1 MFQVKFDGL
10 NERQIGNIE
19 RQLKVRL
26 PEEYKSFLRSVGGG
40 VVEKDKFNQII
51 LTEINEKIV
60 LDVLYGDDKR
70 YENANIMFWMSK
82 FDGELLEDAIIIGDD
97 ILHGFF
103 VMICDGENQGVYYWD
118 DSYHF
123 EYSDDENNMY
133 WIADTFGSFMKLI
146 GFAPVGR

>member
-1 MFQVKFDGL
+1 M
-10 NERQIGNIE
+10 
-19 RQLKVRL
+19 
-26 PEEYKSFLRSVGGG
+26 
-40 VVEKDKFNQII
+40 VEKDKFNQII

>member
-1 MFQVKFDGL
+1 M
-10 NERQIGNIE
+10 QIDNIE
-19 RQLKVRL
+19 RQLKVSL
-26 PEEYKSFLRSVGGG
+26 PEEYKSFLRTVGGG
-40 VVEKDKFNQII
+40 VVEKDKHNQII

-70 YENANIMFWMSK
+70 YENGNIMFWMSK

-97 ILHGFF
+97 SLHGFI

-133 WIADTFGSFMKLI
+133 WIADTFGDFMNLI
-146 GFAPVGR
+146 GFAPAGR

>member
-10 NERQIGNIE
+10 NERQIDNIE

-26 PEEYKSFLRSVGGG
+26 PEEYKSFLRTIGGG

-70 YENANIMFWMSK
+70 YENGNIMFWMSK
-82 FDGELLEDAIIIGDD
+82 FNGELLEDAIIIGDD
-97 ILHGFF
+97 ILHGFI
-103 VMICDGENQGVYYWD
+103 VMICDGESQGVYYWD

-133 WIADTFGSFMKLI
+133 WIADTFGDFMKLI
-146 GFAPVGR
+146 GFAPAGR